1 MKKSLLV
8 SAMVIVVISLCSMGY
23 AFEGK
28 GRGDRSPKHD
38 HLSQLPAD
46 KAVLFR
52 QTMKEARE
60 KTAEN
65 REQMKNLKKELRDVL
80 TAPTFDEAMFL
91 EKMNILQILRQKERQ
106 TVVEGF
112 AQVAQQFTQEERKI
126 LAEIIPFKLR
136 HHGRHGTRWHK

>member
-1 MKKSLLV
+1 MKKILSVL
-8 SAMVIVVISLCSMGY
+8 AMGIVTISLCSTGY

-28 GRGDRSPKHD
+28 GRGDKTPKHAL
-38 HLSQLPAD
+38 LSQLPTD
-46 KAVLFR
+46 KAALFR

-65 REQMKNLKKELRDVL
+65 REQMKNLKKELCDVL

-112 AQVAQQFTQEERKI
+112 AQVAQQFTQEERGI

-136 HHGRHGTRWHK
+136 HHGRHGTRWDK